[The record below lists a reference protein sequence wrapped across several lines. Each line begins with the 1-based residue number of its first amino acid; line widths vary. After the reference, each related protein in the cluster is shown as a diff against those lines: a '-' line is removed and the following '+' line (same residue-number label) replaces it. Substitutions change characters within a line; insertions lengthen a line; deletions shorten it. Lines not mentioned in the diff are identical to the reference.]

1 MASYPGH
8 PAQNMPMSTE
18 DDICN
23 PTRQLSS
30 DESMNKGLRK
40 ELFEAA
46 MRRDWKKLLE
56 LYKSNKQ
63 SQNQKITRANDT
75 VLHVAMSGAP
85 EYRVLKLLEIVDK
98 NNSPEE
104 TKSILGSENKG
115 GDTPLHLAAS
125 LGLEAV
131 CWKMAEMCPE
141 LVINARNK
149 LQETPLFTAV
159 RHGKMKTFFVL
170 EAAIHKQQ
178 GLKSYKDCLLRD
190 ITHCRRSDGINILH
204 IAIKREHFGL
214 AYEIVY
220 LYPELVNYVN
230 SRGESALHVLAGKAS
245 VFRSG
250 TRFGLFDTII
260 YYGTITEPL
269 KLKFNFNEHKEN
281 DLQLKILKDKDE
293 ILPSTCKACVDLY
306 SLIRDMMNATIN
318 TVVSSLKTGICKNC
332 YADEENQS
340 GAQKGD
346 ESKSSEIQERRRQIP
361 PNYDVAF
368 SFFKIF
374 IKLLLIV
381 LGIGLRRLQKIK
393 KMKQTHRDA
402 LKIMEELVDRSTLW
416 EYDDAS
422 GGMKP
427 SVPQLPPELRSQFPP
442 TITTEENPDS
452 EEKHTSPSK
461 VNDNTDS
468 NIMIA
473 LKEGGRDMLKK
484 VLEKFSLETRDI
496 DKKDV
501 IFIGMEE
508 KESTNEPDTPSPV
521 LLAAKMGVTEMV
533 KRILEKF
540 PVALLDQDKDE
551 KNIVLLAVEY
561 RRVHVYRYML
571 ELPTMKEHVFGKVD
585 KDGNSAPRLA
595 AMLSHSRPWSI
606 PGAALQMQW
615 ESKWYKYVLDS
626 MDQEIFATFNIQGKT
641 AQEVFADSH
650 DTLVKDGSSW
660 LTNTSQSCS
669 LVAALVATVAFASAS
684 TVPGGVDQQ
693 SGFPVLVQ
701 KPAFQ
706 LFAIS
711 SLVALCFSVTSLVMF
726 LAILTS
732 RYQVR
737 DFEIGLPMKLI
748 LGLTSLF
755 MSIAAMLVSFCAG
768 DFFVVEEKL
777 KFAAYPIYAV
787 MCFPVTFFAI
797 AQFPLYIDLIKATI
811 KKVPERTEKMQA
823 Y

>member
-1 MASYPGH
+1 
-8 PAQNMPMSTE
+8 MPISTE
-18 DDICN
+18 GDICN

-30 DESMNKGLRK
+30 DESMNKELRK

-63 SQNQKITRANDT
+63 AQNLKITRANDT

-85 EYRVLKLLEIVDK
+85 EYRVLKLLDIVDENK
-98 NNSPEE
+98 NSEE
-104 TKSILGSENKG
+104 TKNILGSENKG

-131 CWKMAEMCPE
+131 CWKMAEMCPD
-141 LVINARNK
+141 LVIAARNK

-170 EAAIHKQQ
+170 EAAVHKKL
-178 GLKSYKDCLLRD
+178 GLKSYKDCLSRD
-190 ITHCRRSDGINILH
+190 ITHCRRSDGSNILH

-230 SRGESALHVLAGKAS
+230 SRGESALHVLAGKTS
-245 VFRSG
+245 VFKSG
-250 TRFGLFDTII
+250 TRFGLFDTTI
-260 YYGTITEPL
+260 YYR
-269 KLKFNFNEHKEN
+269 F
-281 DLQLKILKDKDE
+281 
-293 ILPSTCKACVDLY
+293 
-306 SLIRDMMNATIN
+306 
-318 TVVSSLKTGICKNC
+318 
-332 YADEENQS
+332 
-340 GAQKGD
+340 
-346 ESKSSEIQERRRQIP
+346 
-361 PNYDVAF
+361 
-368 SFFKIF
+368 
-374 IKLLLIV
+374 
-381 LGIGLRRLQKIK
+381 RRLQKIQK
-393 KMKQTHRDA
+393 VKQTHKDA

-442 TITTEENPDS
+442 TITSEENADS

-473 LKEGGRDMLKK
+473 LKEGGRDKLKK

-521 LLAAKMGVTEMV
+521 LIAAKMGVTEMV

-561 RRVHVYRYML
+561 RRVHVYKYML

-585 KDGNSAPRLA
+585 KDGNSAPHLS

-615 ESKWYKYVLDS
+615 ESKWYKYVLNS

-641 AQEVFADSH
+641 AQEVFVDSH
-650 DTLVKDGSSW
+650 DTLVKDGSGW

-684 TVPGGVDQQ
+684 TVPGGVDEQ
-693 SGFPVLVQ
+693 SGFPVLGQ

-737 DFEIGLPMKLI
+737 DFEIGLPVKLI

-797 AQFPLYIDLIKATI
+797 AQLPLYIDLIKATI